1 MLQIQKIS
9 KKYIT
14 GDLVQTA
21 LNEVSLNLR
30 DSEFVAI
37 LGPSG
42 SGKTT
47 LLNIIGGLDR
57 YDSGDLIIN
66 GISTKKY
73 KDRDWDS
80 YRNHTIGFVF
90 QSYNLIPHQTVLSNV
105 ELALTISGIS
115 KAERKKRAI
124 EALEKVGLGKQLHK
138 KPNQMSG
145 GQMQRVAIARALVND
160 PEILL
165 ADEPTGALDSET
177 SIQVMDLLKEVAKD
191 RLVVMVTH
199 NPELSEE
206 YANRIVKVK
215 DGHIISDSN
224 PYEIDIKNMA
234 PPKHE
239 NMGKASMSLLTA
251 LSLSFNNL
259 KTKKGRTLLTA
270 FAGSIGIIGIALI
283 LSLSNGV
290 NTYIDNIQKDTM
302 TSYPISIEAETI
314 DISSI
319 MSSGGPTP
327 GKPSD
332 VNHDLNAIYSN
343 GSGIEMASTMT
354 SSFTENNLTEFKKY
368 LDNPDSEINQY
379 VGENGIIY
387 SYDTKFGVYTKDS
400 EGTFVNTD
408 GSTLTDKNS
417 SSTTMTGISAMSSMP
432 ISKISGFSS
441 SSNNFKELL
450 PGKDGASVSDAIKDS
465 YDLLYGDWPT
475 AYDEVILTLDQN
487 NEISATTL
495 YQLGILPS
503 AEYKELMTKI
513 ENGEEIK
520 LESKSW
526 KYEDICN
533 QEFYMIPDCDTYISN
548 GNGTFTSI
556 KDNVNEM
563 EKLLD
568 NAIKLKITGVVR
580 PKENAKNA
588 SITSAIGYTKAL
600 TDYIIEYTDNSEVVK
615 AQKESSTINVL
626 NGMEFSPSSDDE
638 KIADAKKYLE
648 GLGVSDK
655 ANLFKTMM
663 YSMQSTSNV
672 EDEGISTSM
681 QAGTPDI
688 STMSE
693 EQLAAMLDEY
703 LKSPDDDTLLKIY
716 DAYISTGSYDDNM
729 TTFGVVSLD
738 APSSISIY
746 TDSFENKEAISDC
759 IEDYNS
765 TANEEDQI
773 SYTDYIGILLS
784 SITTIIDVISYVLI
798 AFVAVS
804 LIVSSI
810 MIGIITFISVMERTK
825 EIGILRAI
833 GASKHNISQVFNAET
848 FIIGLC
854 SGLLGVGI
862 SALLLIP
869 INSIIHS
876 VLNLDTINASLPLSS
891 AIGLIILSMILTIIG
906 GFVPA
911 KKAAK
916 KDPVTALRT
925 E

>member
-145 GQMQRVAIARALVND
+145 GQMQRVAIERALVND

-199 NPELSEE
+199 NPELAEE

-556 KDNVNEM
+556 KDNVNKM

-580 PKENAKNA
+580 PKEDAKNA

>member
-199 NPELSEE
+199 NPELAEE

-319 MSSGGPTP
+319 MSSGGATP

-580 PKENAKNA
+580 PKEDAKNA

-648 GLGVSDK
+648 ELGVSDK

>member
-199 NPELSEE
+199 NPELAEE

-556 KDNVNEM
+556 KDNVNKM

-580 PKENAKNA
+580 PKEDAKNA

>member
-199 NPELSEE
+199 NPELAEE

-224 PYEIDIKNMA
+224 PYEIDIKKMA
-234 PPKHE
+234 TPKHE

-354 SSFTENNLTEFKKY
+354 SSFTKNNLTEFKKY

-450 PGKDGASVSDAIKDS
+450 TGKDGASVSDAIKDS
-465 YDLLYGDWPT
+465 YDLLYGEWPT

-580 PKENAKNA
+580 PKEDAKNA

-862 SALLLIP
+862 STLLLIP

>member
-177 SIQVMDLLKEVAKD
+177 SIQVMNLLKEVAKD

-199 NPELSEE
+199 NPELAEE

-580 PKENAKNA
+580 PKEDAKNA

>member
-199 NPELSEE
+199 NPELAEE

-354 SSFTENNLTEFKKY
+354 SSFTKNNLTEFKKY

-450 PGKDGASVSDAIKDS
+450 TGKDGASVSDAIKDS

-580 PKENAKNA
+580 PKEDAKNA

-810 MIGIITFISVMERTK
+810 MIEIITFISVMERTK

>member
-199 NPELSEE
+199 NTELAEE

-580 PKENAKNA
+580 PKEDAKNA

-648 GLGVSDK
+648 ELGVSDK